1 MKGSDD
7 MKNYLREF
15 WYEED
20 GAEFVETAIVLF
32 FVAGLIAVMAYV
44 FTQAGNKIGE
54 SGDTISAMDTN
65 SHVNTNPYN
74 NTP

>member
-7 MKNYLREF
+7 MKNYLRDF

-32 FVAGLIAVMAYV
+32 FVYQKSL
-44 FTQAGNKIGE
+44 K
-54 SGDTISAMDTN
+54 
-65 SHVNTNPYN
+65 
-74 NTP
+74 